1 MDSIRFEQLWNRNQ
15 KTGSSNVAAE
25 VFARLEKHYAE
36 PHRHYHTAAHIEHCL
51 CQVDLISV
59 EHADRDAVE
68 LAIWFHDVIYE
79 IGDPA
84 NEENSAKWFMQVS
97 LGELKDN
104 IRAQVKRLIM
114 VTQHNLQPENED
126 EKYMVDI
133 DLSGFGMPWPEFS
146 ADSLR
151 VRQEFPE
158 VSDGVFEN
166 KHRMFLEMLASRDFF
181 FCTILFRDMYE
192 SQAKHNVREK
202 LLRLNG

>member
-1 MDSIRFEQLWNRNQ
+1 MDSIRFEKLWNRNH
-15 KTGSSNVAAE
+15 KAGCSNVASV
-25 VFARLEKHYAE
+25 VFSRLEQHYAE
-36 PHRHYHTAAHIEHCL
+36 PHRYYHTSSHIDHCL
-51 CQVDLISV
+51 RQVDFISV
-59 EHADRDAVE
+59 DYADRDAVE

-79 IGDPA
+79 IGDPK

-97 LGELKDN
+97 SGELKDS
-104 IRAQVKRLIM
+104 IREQVNRLVM
-114 VTQHNLQPENED
+114 VTQHNVQPEKED
-126 EKYMVDI
+126 EKYVVDI

-181 FCTILFRDMYE
+181 FCTTLFRNMYE
-192 SQAKHNVREK
+192 SQAKYNVREK
-202 LLRLNG
+202 LSRLHV